1 MMVDFMRNSLKP
13 IAHKRPP
20 KGDREQ
26 AVLQGLVE
34 LYLKTGKPIGSQTL
48 QDSGFESLS
57 SATIRNYFAKLEEGG
72 YLRQLHTSGERVP
85 TELAIRAYV
94 NAMTPALD
102 EAQAEALEGVLAKE
116 TRQIGTLLSHALETL
131 SELSGCAV
139 FASSPRFDQDFIR
152 EIRLVKLD
160 EEKVLAV
167 VMTDFG
173 LVRTE
178 ILYLE
183 KEADPLFLRSA
194 EEYFQWRMNRSER
207 PLFRNEAEAKAAQR
221 IYNEVMVRHVVG
233 YANFSAEEILRTG
246 FSKLLLYPDLGD
258 ATSLA
263 KGLALLEDET
273 AMREL
278 LRGTAAGGRL
288 VCKVGDELC
297 PAVAAGSNVSLIGV
311 PYRIH
316 QSAAGA
322 VALLGPTR
330 LPYKSLLALM
340 QRFGDLLSQA
350 LTENLYKFKIAYRQ
364 PGPAALEDQK
374 RNA

>member
-1 MMVDFMRNSLKP
+1 M
-13 IAHKRPP
+13 
-20 KGDREQ
+20 
-26 AVLQGLVE
+26 AVLHGLVE

-48 QDSGFESLS
+48 QETGFESFS

-72 YLRQLHTSGERVP
+72 YLRQLHTSGGRVP
-85 TELAIRAYV
+85 TELAIRAYLD
-94 NAMTPALD
+94 ALTPALD
-102 EAQAEALEGVLAKE
+102 DAQVEALEGALKKE

-152 EIRLVKLD
+152 DTKLLKLD
-160 EEKVLAV
+160 EEKILAV

-173 LVRTE
+173 LIRTE
-178 ILYLE
+178 VLYLE

-194 EEYFQWRMNRSER
+194 EEYFQWRMNRGER

-263 KGLALLEDET
+263 KGLALLEDES

-278 LRGTAAGGRL
+278 LRFSAQSGKTI
-288 VCKVGDELC
+288 CKVGDELC
-297 PAVAAGSNVSLIGV
+297 PAVAPGSNVALIVV
-311 PYRIH
+311 PYKIH
-316 QSAAGA
+316 QSPAGA

-330 LPYKSLLALM
+330 LPYKSLLPLAE
-340 QRFGDLLSQA
+340 RFSELLSQA
-350 LTENLYKFKIAYRQ
+350 LTDNLYKFKIAFRQ
-364 PGPAALEDQK
+364 PEVKLIDQ

>member
-1 MMVDFMRNSLKP
+1 M
-13 IAHKRPP
+13 
-20 KGDREQ
+20 
-26 AVLQGLVE
+26 AVLHGLVE

-48 QDSGFESLS
+48 QETGFESFS

-72 YLRQLHTSGERVP
+72 YLRQFHTSGGRIP
-85 TELAIRAYV
+85 TERAIRAYLDTL
-94 NAMTPALD
+94 TPSLD
-102 EAQAEALEGVLAKE
+102 ETQAEALEGALKKE

-131 SELSGCAV
+131 SELSGCAA

-152 EIRLVKLD
+152 DVKLLKLD
-160 EEKVLAV
+160 EEKILAV

-173 LVRTE
+173 LIRTE
-178 ILYLE
+178 VLYLE
-183 KEADPLFLRSA
+183 KEADPLFLRST
-194 EEYFQWRMNRSER
+194 EEYFQWRMNRGER

-221 IYNEVMVRHVVG
+221 VYNEVMVRHVVG

-263 KGLALLEDET
+263 KGLALLEDENG
-273 AMREL
+273 MREL
-278 LRGTAAGGRL
+278 LRTAAQSGQTL
-288 VCKVGDELC
+288 CKVGDELC
-297 PAVAAGSNVSLIGV
+297 PTISAGSNVSLIVV

-316 QSAAGA
+316 QTTAGA

-330 LPYKSLLALM
+330 LPYKTLLPLVE
-340 QRFGDLLSQA
+340 RFSELLSQS
-350 LTENLYKFKIAYRQ
+350 LTDNLYKYKIAFRQ
-364 PGPAALEDQK
+364 AETQLLDQ